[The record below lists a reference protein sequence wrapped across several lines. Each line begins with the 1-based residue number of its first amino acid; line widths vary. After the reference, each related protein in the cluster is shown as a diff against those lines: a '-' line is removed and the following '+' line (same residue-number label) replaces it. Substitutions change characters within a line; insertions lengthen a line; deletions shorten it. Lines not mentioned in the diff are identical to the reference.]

1 MKFSVLMSVYR
12 NSKPDEVQLCLESLF
27 GQTETSDDLVIV
39 IDGEI
44 PVALQS
50 YLSVV
55 SLEHPEI
62 HLFPLNENVGLGNA
76 LKYGMKHCQHELV
89 ARMDTDDICDK
100 TRFEKQLKCFEMDPE
115 LSIVGSNIGEFVGD
129 MTNVIGYRN
138 VPVQHS
144 EICEYLKKRC
154 PFNHMTV
161 MFRKSEVERSGG
173 YLDWHYNE
181 DSYLWV
187 RMYLA
192 GCKFK
197 NLEENLV
204 YARVNAE
211 TYMRRGGWK
220 YYKSERDL
228 FRFMKEK
235 KVIGWFA
242 YQKQRLIRFI
252 VQILMPNWFRQ
263 WFFVK
268 FARSRKIA

>member
-50 YLSVV
+50 YLSIV
-55 SLEHPEI
+55 SSEHSEI

-76 LKYGMKHCQHELV
+76 LKYGMKHCQHELI
-89 ARMDTDDICDK
+89 ARMDTDDICEK
-100 TRFEKQLKCFEMDPE
+100 TRFEKQLKCFEMDPK
-115 LSIVGSNIGEFVGD
+115 LSIVGSNIGEFIGD
-129 MTNVIGYRN
+129 MTNMIGYRN
-138 VPVQHS
+138 VPTQHS

-192 GCKFK
+192 GCKFE
-197 NLEENLV
+197 NISENLV
-204 YARVNAE
+204 FARVNE
-211 TYMRRGGWK
+211 DTYRRRGGWK
-220 YYKSERDL
+220 YYKSERNL
-228 FRFMKEK
+228 FKFMKDN
-235 KVIGWFA
+235 KVIGWVA
-242 YQKQRLIRFI
+242 YQKAKWIRFI
-252 VQILMPNWFRQ
+252 GYVILPNRIRGWAFQ
-263 WFFVK
+263 
-268 FARSRKIA
+268 KILRVS